1 MQNKF
6 IQKCLFGH
14 IRIFDTANSY
24 NEEEREV
31 IKSTSTRLSEDRRW
45 KRPGPSSDPIEIKFE
60 DVTQQR
66 PDQQDCGPLAI
77 STISQ
82 LAAQPD
88 LDAVKL
94 STSEGAIERLRMR
107 QAFDLIRNNTVN
119 LEPRRLDFST
129 WSYQKTVL
137 NSCQPLIIFDRFW
150 IKAICI

>member
-1 MQNKF
+1 M
-6 IQKCLFGH
+6 
-14 IRIFDTANSY
+14 
-24 NEEEREV
+24 
-31 IKSTSTRLSEDRRW
+31 SEDLRW

-66 PDQQDCGPLAI
+66 PDQPDCGPLAI

-119 LEPRRLDFST
+119 
-129 WSYQKTVL
+129 
-137 NSCQPLIIFDRFW
+137 
-150 IKAICI
+150 